1 LNSAAAPTATFS
13 TAIPTTDFD
22 ISSLMSSELASLYP
36 STNPYARACLSYNSA
51 VDQCALMLAT
61 LTAPAAIESGAT
73 KCYCQVSSSMNNGA
87 FDAIVSS
94 CESYIRTAPQF
105 TSLTETSGAT
115 ILPKSIV
122 CNGAAATATAT
133 GGTAT
138 ATSGESTASGSVS
151 GVASTAAAN
160 ALPVGDLKV
169 SYFL

>member
-1 LNSAAAPTATFS
+1 
-13 TAIPTTDFD
+13 
-22 ISSLMSSELASLYP
+22 
-36 STNPYARACLSYNSA
+36 
-51 VDQCALMLAT
+51 
-61 LTAPAAIESGAT
+61 
-73 KCYCQVSSSMNNGA
+73 MNNGA

-105 TSLTETSGAT
+105 TSLTETSGAS

-133 GGTAT
+133 GGTSSYATSGAT
-138 ATSGESTASGSVS
+138 ATSGESGSSASAAS
-151 GVASTAAAN
+151 GVASSAAAN